1 MCSVLGKEH
10 RMGVLKTFKGEIPQM
25 AISGVRRAR
34 LTDGP
39 VQTT

>member
-1 MCSVLGKEH
+1 MLSLGKRTQDGSIEN
-10 RMGVLKTFKGEIPQM
+10 LKGEIPQM

>member
-1 MCSVLGKEH
+1 MLSLGKRTED
-10 RMGVLKTFKGEIPQM
+10 VSIEKLKGEIPAI